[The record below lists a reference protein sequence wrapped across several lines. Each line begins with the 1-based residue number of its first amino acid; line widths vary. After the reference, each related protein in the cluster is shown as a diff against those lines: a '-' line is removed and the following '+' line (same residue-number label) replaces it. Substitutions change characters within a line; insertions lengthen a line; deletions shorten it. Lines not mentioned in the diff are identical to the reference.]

1 MVENPAAL
9 DEVFHAI
16 ASEPRRRMLSALA
29 EGERTVGDLAGPFE
43 MSLAAVSKHIKVLE
57 GAGLVE
63 RRPAG
68 RTTICRLTPGPLAG
82 APRSTARS
90 WTPTSCRSGSAPGSS
105 PSSPRRST
113 STSAAGTSS
122 RCSPPTGCG
131 SPSRA

>member
-1 MVENPAAL
+1 MVENPTAL
-9 DEVFHAI
+9 DEVFHAL

-68 RTTICRLTPGPLAG
+68 RTTICRLTPGPLAE
-82 APRSTARS
+82 AHEWVAFYERFWNQRLDALEALFAEKKKEAT
-90 WTPTSCRSGSAPGSS
+90 
-105 PSSPRRST
+105 
-113 STSAAGTSS
+113 
-122 RCSPPTGCG
+122 
-131 SPSRA
+131 